1 VLQVLQEIE
10 QLKVTLEE
18 SQELRRRKIAYDEI
32 ADKINELPSRAEQ
45 ERRVIFA
52 VTRKWISNTHKYS
65 QIATLLAEVAAIK
78 EEQEAERRIR
88 EERQGGL
95 AELNRVLDQLRI
107 VGKGAEAV
115 VQDSD
120 ALVPEVGNEDVDMP
134 ATQATIIID
143 GEMEEGEEREGEGT
157 STTLSTSQARYN
169 LSPYAAEFQP
179 RRSAS
184 TLLRSRLRGE
194 HTTSTPGP
202 ESPAT
207 GSPAPISKAEEDI
220 EMEEG
225 QTTAEVKP
233 TTASAPHRHDELEE
247 GETHSSSSPLTSV
260 GDD

>member
-45 ERRVIFA
+45 E
-52 VTRKWISNTHKYS
+52 S

-225 QTTAEVKP
+225 QTSAEVKP